1 MTAETTTNANVDPIV
16 QPQPP
21 VPPRAAVNG
30 NMNDEEKSE
39 ACPELR
45 EPVVSANL
53 VKKHGQDTVFV
64 TIFENDR
71 PSVPSVPKEYEEE
84 LAAVKE
90 SMETLRAMP
99 GMQDA
104 YEKALA
110 TATESL
116 NEKYDIKDH
125 GPVMAFFAANPDVTD
140 RVTRI
145 SALTRQLQAELF
157 VLGDELKDSP
167 FKIDNVKLESKF
179 DQPITLIARKGGGKG
194 GTKTE
199 KARLTPEDVRN
210 HYGKDTLVS
219 FSHDGNVW
227 KGTIDSDNKIFTQWG
242 KYDSWN
248 AWFKAEYPGTSLPN
262 AYVTVSLDE
271 YTNAKG
277 KVLSLGELRDSIA

>member
-1 MTAETTTNANVDPIV
+1 M
-16 QPQPP
+16 
-21 VPPRAAVNG
+21 
-30 NMNDEEKSE
+30 
-39 ACPELR
+39 
-45 EPVVSANL
+45 
-53 VKKHGQDTVFV
+53 KKHGQNTVFV

-71 PSVPSVPKEYEEE
+71 PSVPTVPKEYEEE
-84 LAAVKE
+84 LAEVLASLEK
-90 SMETLRAMP
+90 LKAMP
-99 GMQDA
+99 GMEDA
-104 YEKALA
+104 YNSAVN
-110 TATESL
+110 TATKNL
-116 NEKYDIKDH
+116 NERFGIVDH
-125 GPVMAFFAANPDVTD
+125 SPVMAFFAANPDVAD

-194 GTKTE
+194 GSGTKTE